1 MRRLLFV
8 LVVALVS
15 TLPLT
20 INAVLAQKSPAG
32 SPTPPSE
39 KQPDKQTPAIDDD
52 RDSPPDTTPY
62 FRKALP
68 QDYAPGGRNAL
79 TPSLFVRDV
88 VVSNTNA
95 NLTNTDTANDGE
107 PSIAINPA
115 NPNEIVL
122 TAFSGSW
129 GANAPLWHSTDGGST
144 WTKRFTI
151 PVPPGTPSA
160 TNCPCDQ
167 AVDYGRAGRLSGTFL
182 TFSPTDPYS
191 GTTTNPASSA
201 SWNWL
206 LDGMGNAVRTNSVA
220 AGNTDQ
226 PWLLVNRDTATASQD
241 NVYVAYDDFT
251 ISPRGMRVA
260 VAGGSNPPNF
270 TVDSVAGF
278 GPTGTINPGH
288 RLAVDPSTG
297 FVYSLFQQF
306 VGAGSGGSRNVN
318 FMLNRSTD
326 SGATWGLNGS
336 PTGVLIANT
345 DSTQPTPKFGTV
357 NALLGGVD
365 HAAVDPTNSDVYYVY
380 GNRDSGTGNN
390 RVAIRRLQDN
400 GSGGLTIG
408 SESFVTGQVQAA
420 LPSVAVTTNGV
431 VGVLFDTFDGLDA
444 STNFP
449 IFTAHLSASTDHGS
463 TFTDFVLETFLSS
476 AKDCCVDPSFCNP
489 GADCTRQRV
498 LGDYQQVKALGTTF
512 YGVFTGNGVPFGRPF
527 ANHDPIFFKVQTNC
541 TITCPANI
549 TQSNDPG
556 QCGAVVNYPPPTA
569 VSCGTVTCSPPSGSF
584 FPKGTTTV
592 TCTTQQPQS
601 CAFTVTVNDTQPPT
615 ITCPPN
621 KTQSTD
627 PGLCSA
633 VVTYNNATATD
644 NCPGVGTPVCSP
656 ASGSTFLKGITT
668 VTCNVSDASSIPAS
682 CSFTITVNDTEKPTI
697 NCPAPVTA
705 ITDQNPCPSP
715 LCTVVNYP
723 APVAMDNCPGPITTQ
738 CIPPSGSC
746 FLVGIT
752 TVTCTATDTSGNISL
767 PCTFTV
773 TVFDTALQD
782 DSNPAI
788 ILLWNSISGQ
798 YRFCCNGITF
808 TGVGKATRQGC
819 VYTLD
824 QTNAIDRR
832 VLGRVDKAVHAG
844 SGSIQAPP
852 GTIRCTITDRNT
864 LNDTL
869 LPACQ

>member
-1 MRRLLFV
+1 MRRLLFI
-8 LVVALVS
+8 LLVALVS
-15 TLPLT
+15 TLPLS

-32 SPTPPSE
+32 SPTPPAG
-39 KQPDKQTPAIDDD
+39 KQSDKPTPTTDDD

-62 FRKALP
+62 FRSALP
-68 QDYAPGGRNAL
+68 QDFAPGGRKVLA
-79 TPSLFVRDV
+79 PSLFVRDV

-107 PSIAINPA
+107 PSIGINPA

-129 GANAPLWHSTDGGST
+129 GANAPLWHSTDGGNT
-144 WTKRFTI
+144 WTKQFTI
-151 PVPPGTPSA
+151 PVPPGIPSA
-160 TNCPCDQ
+160 INCPCDQ

-270 TVDSVAGF
+270 TVDNLAGF

-297 FVYSLFQQF
+297 FMYSLFQQL

-326 SGATWGLNGS
+326 GGGTWGLNGS
-336 PTGVLIANT
+336 PTGVLIANA

-390 RVAIRRLQDN
+390 RIAIRRLQDD
-400 GSGGLTIG
+400 GAGGLTIG

-444 STNFP
+444 TTNFP
-449 IFTAHLSASTDHGS
+449 IFTAHLSTSTDQGS
-463 TFTDFVLETFLSS
+463 TFTDLVLETFLSS

-527 ANHDPIFFKVQTNC
+527 ANHDPIFFKVFAGCNG
-541 TITCPANI
+541 ITCPANVVVPN
-549 TQSNDPG
+549 TTN
-556 QCGAVVNYPPPTA
+556 QCGAVVTYTAPT
-569 VSCGTVTCSPPSGSF
+569 SDGDCGTISCTPLSGSF
-584 FPKGTTTV
+584 FPVGTTTV
-592 TCTTQQPQS
+592 TCTSDAGAS
-601 CAFTVTVNDTQPPT
+601 CSFTVTVNDTQPPT
-615 ITCPPN
+615 ITCPAN
-621 KTQSTD
+621 ITAVTD
-627 PGLCSA
+627 QNACPAPACQT
-633 VVTYNNATATD
+633 VTFPPPVATD
-644 NCPGVGTPVCSP
+644 NCPGV
-656 ASGSTFLKGITT
+656 
-668 VTCNVSDASSIPAS
+668 
-682 CSFTITVNDTEKPTI
+682 
-697 NCPAPVTA
+697 
-705 ITDQNPCPSP
+705 
-715 LCTVVNYP
+715 TVVCN
-723 APVAMDNCPGPITTQ
+723 
-738 CIPPSGSC
+738 PPSGSC
-746 FLVGIT
+746 FPIGVT
-752 TVTCTATDTSGNISL
+752 TVTCTATDASGNTATCSFTIS
-767 PCTFTV
+767 TFDV
-773 TVFDTALQD
+773 ALQD
-782 DSNPAI
+782 DSDPSI
-788 ILLWNSISGQ
+788 ILLWNSLTGA

-808 TGVGKATRQGC
+808 TGVGKSTIQGC
-819 VYTLD
+819 VFTL
-824 QTNAIDRR
+824 QHNPADRR

-852 GTIRCTITDRNT
+852 GTTRCTITDRNT